1 MTPFACA
8 MTHKN
13 NKAAEAILKREPGA
27 AEQVALTLYSFPFM
41 KGQLW
46 CYSLMIQITVCV
58 QVDNKGR
65 NFLHVAVQN
74 SDIESVLFLIS
85 VQANVNSRVQDA
97 AKLTPLHLA
106 VQTGSEII
114 VRNLVRSD
122 LLILLSSLFI
132 VILKKDYNQLC
143 FSSLSQLLAGAKV
156 NELTKHRQTALHLA
170 AQQDLATICSVLLE
184 NGVDFAA
191 EDENGSN
198 GNFNVLFIYLF
209 KNQCLFWWAV
219 QKSVSDNVRPSYV

>member
-1 MTPFACA
+1 MVTVDP
-8 MTHKN
+8 
-13 NKAAEAILKREPGA
+13 LK
-27 AEQVALTLYSFPFM
+27 
-41 KGQLW
+41 
-46 CYSLMIQITVCV
+46 CCTVSVSTAPHRCLSISV

-106 VQTGSEII
+106 VQAGSEII
-114 VRNLVRSD
+114 VRNLVDTSD
-122 LLILLSSLFI
+122 IPFLCYSWIFTCYWQSSADDTVFILHF
-132 VILKKDYNQLC
+132 
-143 FSSLSQLLAGAKV
+143 QLLAGAKV

-191 EDENGSN
+191 EDENGNN
-198 GNFNVLFIYLF
+198 GPLHSFIVMLLFICYLRCF
-209 KNQCLFWWAV
+209 
-219 QKSVSDNVRPSYV
+219 Y

>member
-1 MTPFACA
+1 

-27 AEQVALTLYSFPFM
+27 AEQVALTQSGAPSALNEPTFIISPCPNPSVSF
-41 KGQLW
+41 
-46 CYSLMIQITVCV
+46 

-106 VQTGSEII
+106 VQAGSEII
-114 VRNLVRSD
+114 VRNLVGLSD
-122 LLILLSSLFI
+122 VLS
-132 VILKKDYNQLC
+132 
-143 FSSLSQLLAGAKV
+143 
-156 NELTKHRQTALHLA
+156 
-170 AQQDLATICSVLLE
+170 
-184 NGVDFAA
+184 
-191 EDENGSN
+191 
-198 GNFNVLFIYLF
+198 YLF
-209 KNQCLFWWAV
+209 SHYK
-219 QKSVSDNVRPSYV
+219 PE

>member
-1 MTPFACA
+1 MCKHALILSRVSWCCRVSFCQDAEGRAPVHAAISNQHNVIIQLLISHPDIRLSIRDRQGMTPFACA

-27 AEQVALTLYSFPFM
+27 AEQVALIQSCSVIDSDGANLPCPHPSVSF
-41 KGQLW
+41 
-46 CYSLMIQITVCV
+46 

-106 VQTGSEII
+106 VQAGSEII
-114 VRNLVRSD
+114 VRNLVGLSD
-122 LLILLSSLFI
+122 VLGLLSLLFILLL
-132 VILKKDYNQLC
+132 
-143 FSSLSQLLAGAKV
+143 
-156 NELTKHRQTALHLA
+156 
-170 AQQDLATICSVLLE
+170 
-184 NGVDFAA
+184 
-191 EDENGSN
+191 
-198 GNFNVLFIYLF
+198 
-209 KNQCLFWWAV
+209 
-219 QKSVSDNVRPSYV
+219 

>member
-1 MTPFACA
+1 MYYSSEPLQKTACNRILSELLLDINFCFFFHLCQDAEGRAPVHAAISSQHNVIIQLLISHPDIRLNIRDRQGMTPFACA

-27 AEQVALTLYSFPFM
+27 AEQVVLTWTQFSVAV
-41 KGQLW
+41 GVQLAW
-46 CYSLMIQITVCV
+46 SYTSVSV

-106 VQTGSEII
+106 VQAGSEII
-114 VRNLVRSD
+114 VRNLVDAAD
-122 LLILLSSLFI
+122 L
-132 VILKKDYNQLC
+132 Y
-143 FSSLSQLLAGAKV
+143 
-156 NELTKHRQTALHLA
+156 RY
-170 AQQDLATICSVLLE
+170 VLML
-184 NGVDFAA
+184 
-191 EDENGSN
+191 
-198 GNFNVLFIYLF
+198 
-209 KNQCLFWWAV
+209 
-219 QKSVSDNVRPSYV
+219 

>member
-13 NKAAEAILKREPGA
+13 NKAAEAIIKREPGA
-27 AEQVALTLYSFPFM
+27 AEQVLLKLEVLSRHGLPFPFHF
-41 KGQLW
+41 KLL
-46 CYSLMIQITVCV
+46 SPH

-106 VQTGSEII
+106 VQAGSEII
-114 VRNLVRSD
+114 VRNLVW
-122 LLILLSSLFI
+122 ILSFLS
-132 VILKKDYNQLC
+132 LC
-143 FSSLSQLLAGAKV
+143 LV
-156 NELTKHRQTALHLA
+156 TAPH
-170 AQQDLATICSVLLE
+170 
-184 NGVDFAA
+184 F
-191 EDENGSN
+191 
-198 GNFNVLFIYLF
+198 
-209 KNQCLFWWAV
+209 
-219 QKSVSDNVRPSYV
+219 

>member
-1 MTPFACA
+1 MYRCSADLSWSQTS
-8 MTHKN
+8 
-13 NKAAEAILKREPGA
+13 
-27 AEQVALTLYSFPFM
+27 VS
-41 KGQLW
+41 
-46 CYSLMIQITVCV
+46 V

-65 NFLHVAVQN
+65 NFLHLAVQN

-106 VQTGSEII
+106 VQAGSEII
-114 VRNLVRSD
+114 VRNLVD
-122 LLILLSSLFI
+122 LQFFFPLSPAFTVHVHFKCYWKSGAVDAVFILHFS
-132 VILKKDYNQLC
+132 C
-143 FSSLSQLLAGAKV
+143 FQLLAGAKV

-191 EDENGSN
+191 EDENGNN
-198 GNFNVLFIYLF
+198 GTLHSSFFVMSMMLLLNKLHPNWQVLHSIQRLGYLSF
-209 KNQCLFWWAV
+209 SL
-219 QKSVSDNVRPSYV
+219 SHY